1 MSVIEKSLKEQW
13 NELLA
18 QQPKLRIRNAA
29 EILGVTELELLVTT
43 DYITPLQNNYK
54 EILTAVG
61 QLGTVMALTRNDSAV
76 HEVKGEYDKPD
87 FNPGPVGLFLG
98 ELIDLRIFF
107 STWKYAFAA
116 NEDGRKS
123 LQFFDKYG
131 RAVHKIYITEKS
143 DENAYNQLVEQ
154 YRTYITGDYVIEPLP
169 MPETFKNVSEIDVPA
184 FKNDWLNM
192 KDTHEFFGMLKK
204 HGISRTDALSNA
216 PECNYA
222 TQVGPETVK
231 AMLEEASETK
241 TPIMCFVGNPG
252 MIQIYSG
259 TVSRIVD
266 MEEWINVL
274 DPTFNLHLKKK
285 DIAQTWVVR
294 KPSEDGI
301 VTSIEVFDA
310 AGELIVQF
318 FGKRKPGIP
327 ELTEWRSIV
336 ANVES
341 SFKI

>member
-13 NELLA
+13 AELLVE
-18 QQPKLRIRNAA
+18 QPKLRIRNAA

-43 DYITPLQNNYK
+43 DYITPLQHNFK

-61 QLGTVMALTRNDSAV
+61 QLGNVMALTRNESAV
-76 HEVKGEYDKPD
+76 HEVKGEYDKPE

-98 ELIDLRIFF
+98 EMIDLRIFF

-116 NEDGRKS
+116 NEAGRKS

-143 DENAYNQLVEQ
+143 DENAYQKLVEH
-154 YRTYITGDYVIEPLP
+154 YRTYITEDYVIEPLP
-169 MPETFKNVSEIDVPA
+169 TPETFKKVSEIDVAA
-184 FKNDWLNM
+184 FKTDWLNM

-204 HGISRTDALSNA
+204 HGISRTDALAHA
-216 PECNYA
+216 PEGNYA
-222 TQVGPETVK
+222 TPVSADSVK
-231 AMLEEASETK
+231 AMLEAASETQ

-274 DPTFNLHLKKK
+274 DPQFNLHLKKK
-285 DIAQTWVVR
+285 DIVQAWVVR

-301 VTSIEVFDA
+301 VTSLEVFDA

-341 SFKI
+341 SFTI